1 MDGLRKKTKEL
12 DVDNYIETKTILECR
27 NMLRRRVQ
35 GRSFAFLG
43 PKGYGKTCA
52 LKYIAR
58 KHEFSDLTAIYVDLK
73 VIRVLGSVN
82 NQRHVLLMDNAQM
95 YDGEFPVD
103 EFKLILAAYSPNAQ
117 VASKGPK
124 FLQGKAGT
132 STVFVYFL
140 PFCESDLISLV
151 RKSGHTIVADVHPLT
166 SDFPDVANGEIQQH
180 QFDRIQ
186 FVTNG
191 NPRYVS
197 DYLLQGN
204 FSTMEAE
211 LQQQLAEILRLA
223 RENLLQYYKS
233 LAALCKSIIMAFSGG
248 MDHRLINLGLAY
260 KYTDGKIYLA
270 NNMYFQIAVNL
281 GYLKVY
287 NNSGGLDFT
296 NLETLCDFVICSGA
310 HDLDLPVITD
320 RMVQEGYDDPIP
332 TQGIVLVRLKR
343 NHPAID
349 FLIVDNPNCYLYF
362 VQTSFQRYDQRD
374 TKYDA
379 IHSLQIK
386 ELSVLNFYL
395 KKTRLYALQKY
406 IFATYCPTKV
416 RDENVT
422 ILRLNC
428 YRHLLQE

>member
-1 MDGLRKKTKEL
+1 M
-12 DVDNYIETKTILECR
+12 
-27 NMLRRRVQ
+27 
-35 GRSFAFLG
+35 
-43 PKGYGKTCA
+43 
-52 LKYIAR
+52 
-58 KHEFSDLTAIYVDLK
+58 
-73 VIRVLGSVN
+73 
-82 NQRHVLLMDNAQM
+82 
-95 YDGEFPVD
+95 
-103 EFKLILAAYSPNAQ
+103 
-117 VASKGPK
+117 
-124 FLQGKAGT
+124 
-132 STVFVYFL
+132 
-140 PFCESDLISLV
+140 
-151 RKSGHTIVADVHPLT
+151 ADVHPLM
-166 SDFPDVANGEIQQH
+166 SDFPDMANGEMQQH

-186 FVTNG
+186 FVMNG

-223 RENLLQYYKS
+223 RENSLPYYES
-233 LAALCKSIIMAFSGG
+233 PAALCKSIITAFSGG
-248 MDHRLINLGLAY
+248 MDHHLINLGLAY

-287 NNSGGLDFT
+287 NNSGGLNFT

-332 TQGIVLVRLKR
+332 TQGVVLVRLKR

-349 FLIVDNPNCYLYF
+349 FLIVDGPNRYLYF

-386 ELSVLNFYL
+386 ELSVYNFYRN
-395 KKTRLYALQKY
+395 KTRIHALQKY
-406 IFATYCPTKV
+406 IFATYRPTKV
-416 RDENVT
+416 RDKNVA